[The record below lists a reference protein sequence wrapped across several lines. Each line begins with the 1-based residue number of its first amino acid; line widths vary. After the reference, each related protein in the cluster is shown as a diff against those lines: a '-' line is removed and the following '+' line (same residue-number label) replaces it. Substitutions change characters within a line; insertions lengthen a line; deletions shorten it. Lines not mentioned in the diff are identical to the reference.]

1 MSSAFSPPAA
11 SVEQEILPPSLVQQ
25 ESVTKAKPTK
35 ADSPKKR
42 TSKSDQVLLVQS
54 ELPDPLLRRASTS
67 SMPESEVGDYGS
79 DGARS
84 PAYGSDGARSPAG
97 EESTLRSSISSCSTA
112 GVVKEL
118 KTFRQFLK
126 PRYGTPGEAY
136 DSLLGFST
144 VLDEKTFMVRMEEL
158 NYMGNSERLF
168 FALNSAG
175 NGTITREAFK
185 EHLVAVARLPQ
196 PKKKSISFGAVVLHA
211 VQSIKDVDLED
222 TWDPTPLDEDTAQMP
237 PIEILIDEAEE
248 SRESKPKATEKET
261 TDFVAITKVQPS
273 ASGQPATGDQGRLR
287 AYSDTPSE
295 ESRGDVVEH
304 ADVEGTKAKRKSPS
318 GKAAAKQLPS
328 STMSEACRNKKRR
341 ESGGGMFSP
350 GRKGAR
356 RNSLENDKATKLGGM
371 LSPGRKGVRRNSEK
385 GELDK
390 SPKAGGEAEEEGM
403 TEF

>member
-11 SVEQEILPPSLVQQ
+11 SVEQEILSPSLVQQ

-84 PAYGSDGARSPAG
+84 PAGEGSS
-97 EESTLRSSISSCSTA
+97 LRSSISCSSV

-175 NGTITREAFK
+175 NGTVTREAFK

-196 PKKKSISFGAVVLHA
+196 PKKKTISFGAVVLHA

-248 SRESKPKATEKET
+248 SKESKPKATEKET

-287 AYSDTPSE
+287 AYSSDSPSE
-295 ESRGDVVEH
+295 ESHGDVIEH
-304 ADVEGTKAKRKSPS
+304 ADSEGAKAKRKSPS
-318 GKAAAKQLPS
+318 GKAVAKQLPS
-328 STMSEACRNKKRR
+328 STMSEASRNKKRR
-341 ESGGGMFSP
+341 ESGGGMLSP

-371 LSPGRKGVRRNSEK
+371 LSPGHKGVRRNSEK

-390 SPKAGGEAEEEGM
+390 SLKAGGEAEEEEM